1 MWSIMSKSMRVV
13 GTPFRGWVY
22 GVVLSVLVMEVV
34 ALAYVLGDIRAA
46 TLVFAGIC
54 VFALGGV
61 ALFFRTRM
69 THPPEIVEQ
78 LLYRTEHSSDRN
90 SSRVE

>member
-1 MWSIMSKSMRVV
+1 V
-13 GTPFRGWVY
+13 
-22 GVVLSVLVMEVV
+22 EVV
-34 ALAYVLGDIRAA
+34 ASAYVVGDMRTA

-54 VFALGGV
+54 VLALGGV

-78 LLYRTEHSSDRN
+78 ILYRTEHPSHRN
-90 SSRVE
+90 SAR